1 MSLLTYSQDSTL
13 IPDKV
18 VLNQGD
24 TLLCWN
30 LKKSQVIAKRIIHA
44 DYCDSISGLQAEKIS
59 YMDSIICIQ
68 KEIIFVSNVQ
78 NDNSETI
85 IGLKDKKISN
95 MNIIVQEY
103 EGEIKRQKR
112 IKWLA
117 IFGSGIAG
125 AIVILK

>member
-1 MSLLTYSQDSTL
+1 
-13 IPDKV
+13 
-18 VLNQGD
+18 
-24 TLLCWN
+24 
-30 LKKSQVIAKRIIHA
+30 
-44 DYCDSISGLQAEKIS
+44 
-59 YMDSIICIQ
+59 MDSIICIQ